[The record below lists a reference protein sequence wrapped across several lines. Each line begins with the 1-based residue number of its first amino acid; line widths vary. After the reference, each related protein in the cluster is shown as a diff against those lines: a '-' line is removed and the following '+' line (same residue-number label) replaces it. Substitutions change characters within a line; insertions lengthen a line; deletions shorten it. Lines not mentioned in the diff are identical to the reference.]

1 MLCKAKCVARMGTP
15 DSSHH
20 NLIARLGLPCCIFSI
35 SAWGETRGK
44 AGNSEQHPNTVWG
57 CCVSPSLLGGL
68 RSTPAADHLPCPL
81 PIPAGAIPC
90 WHRGSWPPRWSSP
103 WGQPGQAGR
112 RHHFSP
118 AGVVWGAGGVQPG
131 GGGAVCSLHAH
142 LHPWGALHPVSA
154 WGVCCAICPQ
164 LGRALGINPTG
175 GSEGAPQKG
184 SLAMQGMGGT
194 LSCAHACPT
203 PRGTEKLQPPDTQL
217 MSCYFPPARARAAKD
232 P

>member
-131 GGGAVCSLHAH
+131 GGGGGMFTA
-142 LHPWGALHPVSA
+142 
-154 WGVCCAICPQ
+154 CP
-164 LGRALGINPTG
+164 L
-175 GSEGAPQKG
+175 APMG
-184 SLAMQGMGGT
+184 CPAPCFCMGG
-194 LSCAHACPT
+194 LLRNMPT
-203 PRGTEKLQPPDTQL
+203 AGPSSGH
-217 MSCYFPPARARAAKD
+217 
-232 P
+232 